1 MSKLSELD
9 RIKGS
14 KILAIITISQ
24 SQLECQDYDS
34 LEFMQWPP
42 CTVPGKEKRLA
53 VLYQCPS
60 GKIRLLKLSC
70 SMDTALSQV
79 GRFLGSTW
87 EKSVFKVDR
96 KEKSARSRG
105 YPRKFEKTQQVFSY
119 FKGPYG
125 QGYYD
130 VSLYSSIQRDEEG
143 KLLICLQ
150 GEISLPADGSEKAI
164 YTHMREARMALK
176 NICHSWNASQEQMK
190 ESLQIW
196 ETDEEEKLKKGEKYI
211 SPAAEKSSPV
221 KKERLKGWKT
231 PASMVEAYFGK
242 TYKELP
248 EGYSELQKECYRR
261 RLTKIFEAK
270 AYDLM
275 LNLMDETAEE

>member
-87 EKSVFKVDR
+87 EKVFLKWIGRRNLQDPGDIPGNLRRRSRCFLILKGPMDRDIMMFLCIVVYRGMRRENFLSVFRAKSVFRLMGVR
-96 KEKSARSRG
+96 K
-105 YPRKFEKTQQVFSY
+105 P
-119 FKGPYG
+119 
-125 QGYYD
+125 
-130 VSLYSSIQRDEEG
+130 SIPTCGR
-143 KLLICLQ
+143 
-150 GEISLPADGSEKAI
+150 P
-164 YTHMREARMALK
+164 
-176 NICHSWNASQEQMK
+176 
-190 ESLQIW
+190 
-196 ETDEEEKLKKGEKYI
+196 
-211 SPAAEKSSPV
+211 
-221 KKERLKGWKT
+221 GW
-231 PASMVEAYFGK
+231 P
-242 TYKELP
+242 
-248 EGYSELQKECYRR
+248 
-261 RLTKIFEAK
+261 
-270 AYDLM
+270 
-275 LNLMDETAEE
+275 